1 MTRIIKHWLFERMSA
16 VLKDK
21 TLSLQMLK
29 TVLADEDFDA
39 SAQLRDVPAPAA
51 AVNHKPFTACN
62 GSK

>member
-1 MTRIIKHWLFERMSA
+1 MSA